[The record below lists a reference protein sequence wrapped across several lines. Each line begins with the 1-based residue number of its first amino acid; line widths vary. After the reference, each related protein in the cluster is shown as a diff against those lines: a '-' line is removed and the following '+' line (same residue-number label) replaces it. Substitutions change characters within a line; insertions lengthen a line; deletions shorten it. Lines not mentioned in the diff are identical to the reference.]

1 MMFTRRSYKNGK
13 LIISRKGGQKSKYK
27 DCCNIRIKQ
36 SYSYPST
43 KLFYHC
49 ALRMDITLIPV
60 MYVPGSNENIIHYIL
75 YITLYRIL

>member
-13 LIISRKGGQKSKYK
+13 IIISRKGRRKSKYK

-36 SYSYPST
+36 SYSYSST

-49 ALRMDITLIPV
+49 ALRVDITLI
-60 MYVPGSNENIIHYIL
+60 PGSNENIIHYIL
-75 YITLYRIL
+75 YNTLYRIL

>member
-1 MMFTRRSYKNGK
+1 MMFTRRSYKNDK
-13 LIISRKGGQKSKYK
+13 MIISRKGGQKSKYK

-49 ALRMDITLIPV
+49 ALRMDITLIP
-60 MYVPGSNENIIHYIL
+60 GSNENIIHYIL

>member
-1 MMFTRRSYKNGK
+1 MMFTRRSYKNGQM
-13 LIISRKGGQKSKYK
+13 IIPRKGGQKSKYK

-43 KLFYHC
+43 KLFYRC
-49 ALRMDITLIPV
+49 ALRVDIKLI
-60 MYVPGSNENIIHYIL
+60 PGSNENIIHYIL